1 MSEHHHNHGGLDGV
15 TRDAESGEWDEG
27 WAVSRVANGNVRL
40 LLQLRDGAE
49 VRLVLAEN
57 EARKLS
63 EALRNV

>member
-1 MSEHHHNHGGLDGV
+1 V